1 MFSVDENKIDE
12 VLALINF
19 SDKRIVNRI
28 LHLVK
33 KYNDID
39 VKLNEKYAE
48 LDKIEDEL
56 DKSIALSDL
65 EINILEEF
73 KKDVNEAFGMNIVD
87 EIYRDAF
94 PGNGDVLPGIEEYFR
109 IFDRAKPFIEDSKK
123 QESIAI
129 SELNKLY
136 SLDRIK

>member
-1 MFSVDENKIDE
+1 MLKVDESKIDE
-12 VLALINF
+12 VLKSIDF
-19 SDKRIVNRI
+19 SDKRIVNRV

-33 KYNDID
+33 KYNGIEE
-39 VKLNEKYAE
+39 KLNEEYAE

-56 DKSIALSDL
+56 DKLIAYSDL
-65 EINILEEF
+65 EVNVLEEF
-73 KKDVNEAFGMNIVD
+73 KKDVNDAFGKNIVD
-87 EIYRDAF
+87 EIY
-94 PGNGDVLPGIEEYFR
+94 GDVLPGIEVYFSL
-109 IFDRAKPFIEDSKK
+109 FDKIKPFIEDSKK

>member
-1 MFSVDENKIDE
+1 MFSVDENKVDG
-12 VLALINF
+12 VLALVDF
-19 SDKRIVNRI
+19 SDKRIVNRV

-33 KYNDID
+33 KYDGIEE
-39 VKLNEKYAE
+39 KLNEKYAE

-56 DKSIALSDL
+56 DKLIAFSDL
-65 EINILEEF
+65 EISVLEEF
-73 KKDVNEAFGMNIVD
+73 KKDVNDAFGINIVD
-87 EIYRDAF
+87 EIYGDA
-94 PGNGDVLPGIEEYFR
+94 LPGIEVYFSL
-109 IFDRAKPFIEDSKK
+109 FDKIKPFIEDSKK

>member
-1 MFSVDENKIDE
+1 MFNIDENKVDE
-12 VLALINF
+12 VLKSVDF
-19 SDKRIVNRI
+19 SDKRIVNRV

-33 KYNDID
+33 KYDDID

-48 LDKIEDEL
+48 LDKIADEL
-56 DKSIALSDL
+56 DKLIAYSDL
-65 EINILEEF
+65 EIGVLEEF
-73 KKDVNEAFGMNIVD
+73 KSDVNNAFGRNIVD
-87 EIYRDAF
+87 EIYGDA
-94 PGNGDVLPGIEEYFR
+94 LPGIEVYFSL
-109 IFDRAKPFIEDSKK
+109 FDKIKPFIEESKK

>member
-1 MFSVDENKIDE
+1 MFIVDENKIDE
-12 VLALINF
+12 VLKSVDF
-19 SDKRIVNRI
+19 SDKRIVNKI
-28 LHLVK
+28 LHMVK
-33 KYNDID
+33 KYNDIE

-56 DKSIALSDL
+56 DKLIAFSDL
-65 EINILEEF
+65 EISVLEEF
-73 KKDVNEAFGMNIVD
+73 KKDVNEAFGVNIVD
-87 EIYRDAF
+87 EIY
-94 PGNGDVLPGIEEYFR
+94 GDVLPRIEEYFR

>member
-87 EIYRDAF
+87 EIYGDA
-94 PGNGDVLPGIEEYFR
+94 LPGIEEYFR

-129 SELNKLY
+129 SELSKLY

>member
-1 MFSVDENKIDE
+1 MFNVDENKVDE
-12 VLALINF
+12 VLKSVDF
-19 SDKRIVNRI
+19 SDKRIVNRV

-33 KYNDID
+33 KYDGIEE
-39 VKLNEKYAE
+39 KLNEKYAE

-56 DKSIALSDL
+56 DKLIAFSDL
-65 EINILEEF
+65 EINVLEEF

-87 EIYRDAF
+87 EIYGDA
-94 PGNGDVLPGIEEYFR
+94 LPGIEVYFSL
-109 IFDRAKPFIEDSKK
+109 FDKIKPFIEDSKK

>member
-1 MFSVDENKIDE
+1 MFKLDENKVDE
-12 VLALINF
+12 VLKSVDF
-19 SDKRIVNRI
+19 SDKRIVNRV

-33 KYNDID
+33 KYDGID

-48 LDKIEDEL
+48 LDKIADEL
-56 DKSIALSDL
+56 DKLIAFSDL
-65 EINILEEF
+65 EISVLEEF
-73 KKDVNEAFGMNIVD
+73 KKDINEAFGRNIVD
-87 EIYRDAF
+87 EIYGDA
-94 PGNGDVLPGIEEYFR
+94 LPGIEVYFSL
-109 IFDRAKPFIEDSKK
+109 FDKIKPFIEDSKK

>member
-1 MFSVDENKIDE
+1 MFIVDENKIDE
-12 VLALINF
+12 VLKSVDF
-19 SDKRIVNRI
+19 SDKRIVNRV

-33 KYNDID
+33 KYNDIE

-56 DKSIALSDL
+56 DKLIAFSDL
-65 EINILEEF
+65 EINVLEEF
-73 KKDVNEAFGMNIVD
+73 KKDVNEAFGKNIVD
-87 EIYRDAF
+87 EIYGDA
-94 PGNGDVLPGIEEYFR
+94 LPGIEEYFR

>member
-1 MFSVDENKIDE
+1 MYKVDESKIDE
-12 VLALINF
+12 VLKSIDF
-19 SDKRIVNRI
+19 SDKRIVNRV

-33 KYNDID
+33 KYNGIEE
-39 VKLNEKYAE
+39 KLNEEYAE

-56 DKSIALSDL
+56 DRLIAYSDL
-65 EINILEEF
+65 EINVLEEF
-73 KKDVNEAFGMNIVD
+73 KKDVNDAFSMNIID
-87 EIYRDAF
+87 EIY
-94 PGNGDVLPGIEEYFR
+94 GDTLPGIEVYFFLFGK
-109 IFDRAKPFIEDSKK
+109 IKPFIEDSKK

>member
-1 MFSVDENKIDE
+1 MFSVDENKVDG
-12 VLALINF
+12 VLASIDF
-19 SDKRIVNRI
+19 SDKRIVNRV

-33 KYNDID
+33 KYDGID

-56 DKSIALSDL
+56 DKLIAFSDL
-65 EINILEEF
+65 EISVLEEF
-73 KKDVNEAFGMNIVD
+73 KKDVNEAFGTNIVD
-87 EIYRDAF
+87 EIYGDA
-94 PGNGDVLPGIEEYFR
+94 LPGIEVYFSLFEK
-109 IFDRAKPFIEDSKK
+109 IKPFIEDSKK

>member
-1 MFSVDENKIDE
+1 MFTVDENKIDE
-12 VLALINF
+12 VLKSVDF
-19 SDKRIVNRI
+19 SDKRIVNRV

-48 LDKIEDEL
+48 LDKIADEL
-56 DKSIALSDL
+56 DKLIAYSDL
-65 EINILEEF
+65 EIGVLEEF
-73 KKDVNEAFGMNIVD
+73 KKDVNEAFGRNIVD
-87 EIYRDAF
+87 EIYGDA
-94 PGNGDVLPGIEEYFR
+94 LPGIEVYFSL
-109 IFDRAKPFIEDSKK
+109 FDKIKPFIEDSKK

>member
-1 MFSVDENKIDE
+1 MFIVDENKVDE
-12 VLALINF
+12 VLKSVDF

-33 KYNDID
+33 KYDGIEE
-39 VKLNEKYAE
+39 KLNEKYAE

-56 DKSIALSDL
+56 DKLIAFSDL
-65 EINILEEF
+65 EISVLEEF

-87 EIYRDAF
+87 EIYGDA
-94 PGNGDVLPGIEEYFR
+94 LPRIEEYFR

>member
-12 VLALINF
+12 VLKSVDF
-19 SDKRIVNRI
+19 SDKRIVNRV

-33 KYNDID
+33 KYNDIE

-56 DKSIALSDL
+56 DKLIAFSDL
-65 EINILEEF
+65 EINVLEEF
-73 KKDVNEAFGMNIVD
+73 KKDVNEAFGKNIVD
-87 EIYRDAF
+87 EIYGDA
-94 PGNGDVLPGIEEYFR
+94 LPGIEEYFR

>member
-1 MFSVDENKIDE
+1 MYKVDESKIDE
-12 VLALINF
+12 VLKSIDF
-19 SDKRIVNRI
+19 SDKRIVNRV

-33 KYNDID
+33 KYNGIEE
-39 VKLNEKYAE
+39 KLNEEYAE

-56 DKSIALSDL
+56 DRLIAYSDL
-65 EINILEEF
+65 EVNVLEEF
-73 KKDVNEAFGMNIVD
+73 KKDVNDAFGMNIVD
-87 EIYRDAF
+87 EIY
-94 PGNGDVLPGIEEYFR
+94 GDTLPGIEVYFSL
-109 IFDRAKPFIEDSKK
+109 FDKIKPFIEDSKK

>member
-1 MFSVDENKIDE
+1 MFIVDENKIDE
-12 VLALINF
+12 VLKSVDF
-19 SDKRIVNRI
+19 SDKRIVNRV

-33 KYNDID
+33 KYNDIN

-56 DKSIALSDL
+56 DKLIAFSDL
-65 EINILEEF
+65 EISILEEF

-87 EIYRDAF
+87 EIYGDA
-94 PGNGDVLPGIEEYFR
+94 LPGIEVYFYL
-109 IFDRAKPFIEDSKK
+109 FDKIKPFIEDSKK

>member
-1 MFSVDENKIDE
+1 MFIVDENKIDE
-12 VLALINF
+12 VLKSVDF

-33 KYNDID
+33 KYNGIEE
-39 VKLNEKYAE
+39 KLNEKYAE

-56 DKSIALSDL
+56 DKLIAFSDL
-65 EINILEEF
+65 EINVLEEF

-87 EIYRDAF
+87 EIYGDA
-94 PGNGDVLPGIEEYFR
+94 LPGIEVYFSL
-109 IFDRAKPFIEDSKK
+109 FDKIKPFIEDSKK

>member
-1 MFSVDENKIDE
+1 MFKLDENKVDE
-12 VLALINF
+12 VLESVDF
-19 SDKRIVNRI
+19 SDKRIVNRV

-48 LDKIEDEL
+48 LDKIADEL
-56 DKSIALSDL
+56 DKLIAYSDL
-65 EINILEEF
+65 EIGVLEEF
-73 KKDVNEAFGMNIVD
+73 KKDVNEAFGKNIVD
-87 EIYRDAF
+87 EIYGDA
-94 PGNGDVLPGIEEYFR
+94 LPGIEVYFSL
-109 IFDRAKPFIEDSKK
+109 FDKIKPFIEDSKK

>member
-1 MFSVDENKIDE
+1 MLSVDENKVDE
-12 VLALINF
+12 VLKSVDF
-19 SDKRIVNRI
+19 SDKRIVNRV

-33 KYNDID
+33 KYNDIE

-56 DKSIALSDL
+56 DKLIAFSDL
-65 EINILEEF
+65 EINVLEEF
-73 KKDVNEAFGMNIVD
+73 KKDVNEAFGTNIVD
-87 EIYRDAF
+87 EIYGDA
-94 PGNGDVLPGIEEYFR
+94 LPGIEVYFSL
-109 IFDRAKPFIEDSKK
+109 FDKIKPFIEDSKK

>member
-1 MFSVDENKIDE
+1 MLKVDKSKIDE
-12 VLALINF
+12 VLDSVNF
-19 SDKRIVNRI
+19 SDKRIVNRV

-33 KYNDID
+33 KYNDIEE
-39 VKLNEKYAE
+39 KLNEEYAE

-56 DKSIALSDL
+56 DRLIAYSDL
-65 EINILEEF
+65 EINVLDGF
-73 KKDVNEAFGMNIVD
+73 KKDVNDAFGKNIVD
-87 EIYRDAF
+87 EIYEDY
-94 PGNGDVLPGIEEYFR
+94 LPGIADYFLL
-109 IFDRAKPFIEDSKK
+109 FDRIKPRIEESKK